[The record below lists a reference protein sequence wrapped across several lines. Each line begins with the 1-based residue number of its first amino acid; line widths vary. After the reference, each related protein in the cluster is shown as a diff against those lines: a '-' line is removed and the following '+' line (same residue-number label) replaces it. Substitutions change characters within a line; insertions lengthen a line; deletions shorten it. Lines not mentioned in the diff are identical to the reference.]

1 MSIKLLKHRKVTNSL
16 MWQ

>member
-1 MSIKLLKHRKVTNSL
+1 LFNSL